1 MKVIVRQKNVLQC
14 FYWSKMITVQI
25 YDDIIDKYS
34 ESERTFFLTSLASDG
49 DSGALTGVPL
59 AESISRLKLDCMD
72 SCEPLAMDGIR
83 DRPPTDAPETDESR
97 RGPISPFCWELSSKN
112 VQILGDM
119 TFYITIRDQGISQAR
134 EYTRPTGN
142 TSITLVSCIRRT
154 LTNLLSG

>member
-14 FYWSKMITVQI
+14 FYWPKMITVQI
-25 YDDIIDKYS
+25 YDDIINKYS

-119 TFYITIRDQGISQAR
+119 TFYITIRDQGVSVAR
-134 EYTRPTGN
+134 K
-142 TSITLVSCIRRT
+142 
-154 LTNLLSG
+154 